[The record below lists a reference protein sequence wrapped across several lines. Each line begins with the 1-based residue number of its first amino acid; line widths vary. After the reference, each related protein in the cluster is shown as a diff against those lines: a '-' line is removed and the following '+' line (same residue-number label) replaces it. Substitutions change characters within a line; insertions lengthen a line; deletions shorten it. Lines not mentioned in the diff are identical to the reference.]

1 MKFTWQQ
8 VQEGVELDVSRVQAL
23 DFNADTG
30 SASSVQCVLE
40 AKPPALLEAKPP
52 ALLQA
57 KPLALLEAKPLA
69 LLEVSEEP
77 VYHVP
82 ASQLE
87 DLTKVE
93 PEFSLD
99 DCSLFDELELI
110 TSTFTFKESVN
121 STNTTTTCEYQTFH
135 GCLYSWNPNVCDE
148 DAVNY
153 LKAFTALG
161 FVLQPAFYATPALRN
176 NIFYLSVTSAF
187 QGVAT
192 FPSEVLIPVRLFKSQ
207 NIWRTALIQML
218 LTYHFLRNMFRQS
231 EHKSYVDSKFVEVNL
246 LTVKVT
252 NKSVLYT
259 DACEAATLLFEN
271 FVKTL

>member
-8 VQEGVELDVSRVQAL
+8 VQEGAELDVSRLEAL
-23 DFNADTG
+23 DFNADTNTG
-30 SASSVQCVLE
+30 SALLE
-40 AKPPALLEAKPP
+40 AKPPALLEAKLPPALLEAKLPPALLEAKPP
-52 ALLQA
+52 ALL
-57 KPLALLEAKPLA
+57 
-69 LLEVSEEP
+69 EVPEEP

-87 DLTKVE
+87 SFTE
-93 PEFSLD
+93 EFSLE

-110 TSTFTFKESVN
+110 TSTFTLNEPLN
-121 STNTTTTCEYQTFH
+121 STNTMSMCEYQTFH
-135 GCLYSWNPNVCDE
+135 GCLYSWNPNVCNE

-161 FVLQPAFYATPALRN
+161 FVLQPAFYATPVLRN

-187 QGVAT
+187 QGVST

-231 EHKSYVDSKFVEVNL
+231 EHMCYIDSKFKEINL
-246 LTVKVT
+246 LTVKLT
-252 NKSVLYT
+252 KKSVLYT
-259 DACEAATLLFEN
+259 DACEAAALLFEN
-271 FVKTL
+271 FLKTL